1 MRPQAPY
8 LIAVAGLSSRA
19 GTTTTTVALAHTWPG
34 PETALIVE
42 ADPAGGQLAEI
53 VGADPHLGS
62 ASLARRK
69 ALGVLVTRDL
79 LAQHV
84 QYLRGGQAFL
94 AAPPGL
100 DPEDPVPAAALLT
113 DPERG
118 WREFGATVFADCGV
132 PEPGAPAHPV
142 VAAADAALF
151 VVRAEYIEPETAAQ
165 RVLDLTRRRR
175 PRGIVVIGGS
185 RAYIDAI
192 GFPVVGELPASH
204 SGARALLTG
213 RRSRQ
218 HLIAPARDAISA
230 VESQLRRYER
240 TGQFDP
246 PHIGQ
251 AARQRQ
257 RQGRPVQRRHRNED
271 GPRIYSIDPPTVPTP
286 LARPIPAEPVPVD
299 VAEPPPSPAR
309 EPARVDTGEAAG
321 DSRETDLAAAPEPV
335 LDTHTAPLEPAPA
348 EPEPN
353 PAPHPVPAPAEVP
366 ALRVRVFGPT
376 RVFWRVP
383 ESGES
388 VEITG
393 QLQPR
398 LRELL
403 AVLALHPSGLSRSQ
417 LTELL
422 WGERPADRS
431 SGVLTNTLSRLRS
444 ALGAATGGRFTEP
457 LAEDRVHYRL
467 STTAVSVDWW
477 DFTAAVTARRRASN
491 DTDRT
496 AACRAITAIATEE
509 LALDL
514 TDAWTEPI
522 RESARR
528 DTHNALGW
536 LATHDAEH
544 DPRATLEL
552 LETTAQTDPYNE
564 ALWRDIL
571 RQHARLGEYP
581 ALNRAY
587 ALLTRK
593 LAEIGETPSR
603 ETLQLLEHLRQ
614 GEVPDPGTPSR

>member
-42 ADPAGGQLAEI
+42 ADSAGGQLAEM
-53 VGADPHLGS
+53 VGADPHLGL
-62 ASLARRK
+62 ASLARRS
-69 ALGVLVTRDL
+69 ALGLPVTPEL

-84 QYLRGGQAFL
+84 QYLPGGQAFL
-94 AAPPGL
+94 AAPPGHNP
-100 DPEDPVPAAALLT
+100 DDPVPAAALLT
-113 DPERG
+113 DPDRG
-118 WREFGATVFADCGV
+118 WRGFGATVFADCGV
-132 PEPGAPAHPV
+132 PEPDSPAHPV
-142 VAAADAALF
+142 IAAADAALF
-151 VVRAEYIEPETAAQ
+151 VVRAEHIDPETAAQ

-192 GFPVVGELPASH
+192 GFPVVGELPASRA
-204 SGARALLTG
+204 GARALLTG

-218 HLIAPARDAISA
+218 HLIPPARGTIID
-230 VESQLRRYER
+230 VEIQLRRYEHSS
-240 TGQFDP
+240 QFDP
-246 PHIGQ
+246 PRTGQ
-251 AARQRQ
+251 PAR
-257 RQGRPVQRRHRNED
+257 PDRRRRRDED
-271 GPRIYSIDPPTVPTP
+271 GPRIYSINPATVPTP
-286 LARPIPAEPVPVD
+286 IARPIPPEPVLVDAAEPT
-299 VAEPPPSPAR
+299 PSPVR
-309 EPARVDTGEAAG
+309 ESALVDTGEAAG
-321 DSRETDLAAAPEPV
+321 HSRETDLSAAPEPV
-335 LDTHTAPLEPAPA
+335 LDTHTAPADSA
-348 EPEPN
+348 PN
-353 PAPHPVPAPAEVP
+353 PAPEVVPATAEVP
-366 ALRVRVFGPT
+366 ALRLRVFGPT

-383 ESGES
+383 DSGES

-403 AVLALHPSGLSRSQ
+403 AVLALHPGGLSRGQ

-422 WGERPADRS
+422 WGERPADRA

-444 ALGAATGGRFTEP
+444 ALGAATGGRFHEP
-457 LAEDRVHYRL
+457 LADDRVHYRL
-467 STTAVSVDWW
+467 SGTAVSVDWW

-509 LALDL
+509 LAPDL
-514 TDAWTEPI
+514 TDSWTEPI

-536 LATHDAEH
+536 LATHDADH

-581 ALNRAY
+581 ALDRAY

-614 GEVPDPGTPSR
+614 GENHNPGTPSR

>member
-42 ADPAGGQLAEI
+42 ADPAGGQLAEM
-53 VGADPHLGS
+53 VGADPHLGL
-62 ASLARRK
+62 ASLARRS
-69 ALGVLVTRDL
+69 ALGLPVTPEL

-84 QYLRGGQAFL
+84 QYLPGGQALL

-100 DPEDPVPAAALLT
+100 DPDDPVPAAALLT
-113 DPERG
+113 DPDRG
-118 WREFGATVFADCGV
+118 WRGFGATVFADCGV
-132 PEPGAPAHPV
+132 PEPGSPAHPV
-142 VAAADAALF
+142 IAAADAALF
-151 VVRAEYIEPETAAQ
+151 VVRAEHIDPETAAQ

-192 GFPVVGELPASH
+192 GFPVVGELPASRA
-204 SGARALLTG
+204 GARALLTG

-218 HLIAPARDAISA
+218 HLIPPARGTIID
-230 VESQLRRYER
+230 VEIQLRRYGHS
-240 TGQFDP
+240 GQFDP
-246 PHIGQ
+246 PRIGQ
-251 AARQRQ
+251 PARQDH
-257 RQGRPVQRRHRNED
+257 PVRRRRRDED
-271 GPRIYSIDPPTVPTP
+271 GPRIYSIAPATVPTP
-286 LARPIPAEPVPVD
+286 VARPIPPEPVPVD
-299 VAEPPPSPAR
+299 AAERTPSPVR
-309 EPARVDTGEAAG
+309 ESALVDTGEAAG
-321 DSRETDLAAAPEPV
+321 HSRETDLSAAPEPV
-335 LDTHTAPLEPAPA
+335 LDTHTAPADSAPKPAP
-348 EPEPN
+348 EM
-353 PAPHPVPAPAEVP
+353 VPAPAEVP
-366 ALRVRVFGPT
+366 ALRLRVFGPT

-383 ESGES
+383 DSGES

-403 AVLALHPSGLSRSQ
+403 AVLALHPGGLSRGQ

-422 WGERPADRS
+422 WGERPADRA

-444 ALGAATGGRFTEP
+444 ALGAATSGRFHEP
-457 LAEDRVHYRL
+457 LTDDRVHYRL
-467 STTAVSVDWW
+467 SGTAVSVDWW

-509 LALDL
+509 LAPDL
-514 TDAWTEPI
+514 TDSWTEPI

-536 LATHDAEH
+536 LASHDADH

-581 ALNRAY
+581 ALDRAY

-614 GEVPDPGTPSR
+614 GEDHNPGTPSR

>member
-8 LIAVAGLSSRA
+8 LIAVAGLSPRA

-34 PETALIVE
+34 AEAALIVE
-42 ADPAGGQLAEI
+42 ADPAGGQLAEM
-53 VGADPHLGS
+53 VGADPHLGV
-62 ASLARRK
+62 ASLARRR
-69 ALGVLVTRDL
+69 ALGLPVAPEL

-84 QYLRGGQAFL
+84 QYLPGGQAFV
-94 AAPPGL
+94 AAPPGH
-100 DPEDPVPAAALLT
+100 DPDDPVPAAALLT
-113 DPERG
+113 DPDRG
-118 WREFGATVFADCGV
+118 WRGLGATVFADCGV
-132 PEPGAPAHPV
+132 PEPGSPAHPV
-142 VAAADAALF
+142 IATADAALF
-151 VVRAEYIEPETAAQ
+151 VVRAEHIEPETAAQ

-185 RAYIDAI
+185 RAYVDAI
-192 GFPVVGELPASH
+192 GFPVVGQLPASRA
-204 SGARALLTG
+204 GARAVLTG

-218 HLIAPARDAISA
+218 HLIPPARHAISA
-230 VESQLRRYER
+230 VESQLRRYEH

-246 PHIGQ
+246 PRTGQ
-251 AARQRQ
+251 PARQGE
-257 RQGRPVQRRHRNED
+257 GRGGPVRRRRRDED
-271 GPRIYSIDPPTVPTP
+271 GPRIYSIDPATVPTP
-286 LARPIPAEPVPVD
+286 VARPVPAEPVVVD
-299 VAEPPPSPAR
+299 AAEPSPSLVR
-309 EPARVDTGEAAG
+309 ESALVDTGESAG
-321 DSRETDLAAAPEPV
+321 HSRETDLSAAPEPIP
-335 LDTHTAPLEPAPA
+335 DNHTAPAESAPKPAP
-348 EPEPN
+348 E
-353 PAPHPVPAPAEVP
+353 PVPAPAETP

-383 ESGES
+383 DSGES

-403 AVLALHPSGLSRSQ
+403 AVLALHPRGLSRSQ

-422 WGERPADRS
+422 WGQRPADRS
-431 SGVLTNTLSRLRS
+431 SGVLTNTLSRLRT
-444 ALGAATGGRFTEP
+444 ALGAATGGRFNEP
-457 LAEDRVHYRL
+457 LADDRVHYRL
-467 STTAVSVDWW
+467 SETAVSVDWW

-509 LALDL
+509 LAPDL

-536 LATHDAEH
+536 LATHDADH

-581 ALNRAY
+581 ALDRAY

-603 ETLQLLEHLRQ
+603 ETVQLLEHLRR
-614 GEVPDPGTPSR
+614 GEGHNPDMPGR

>member
-19 GTTTTTVALAHTWPG
+19 GTTTTTIALAHTWPG

-42 ADPAGGQLAEI
+42 ADPAGGQLAEM
-53 VGADPHLGS
+53 VGADPHLGL
-62 ASLARRK
+62 ASLGRRR
-69 ALGVLVTRDL
+69 ALGLPITPEILD
-79 LAQHV
+79 QHI
-84 QYLRGGQAFL
+84 QYLPGGQTFL
-94 AAPPGL
+94 AAPPGH
-100 DPEDPVPAAALLT
+100 DPDQPVPAAALLT
-113 DPERG
+113 DPARG
-118 WREFGATVFADCGV
+118 WRGFGATVFADCGV
-132 PEPGAPAHPV
+132 PEPDSPAHPV
-142 VAAADAALF
+142 IAAADAALF
-151 VVRAEYIEPETAAQ
+151 VVRAEHIEPETAAQ

-192 GFPVVGELPASH
+192 GFPVVGKLPASR
-204 SGARALLTG
+204 SGARAVLTG

-218 HLIAPARDAISA
+218 HLIPPARRTIID
-230 VESQLRRYER
+230 VEIQLRRYEHS
-240 TGQFDP
+240 GQFDP
-246 PHIGQ
+246 PRIGQ
-251 AARQRQ
+251 PARQGQ
-257 RQGRPVQRRHRNED
+257 HRPVRRRHRDED
-271 GPRIYSIDPPTVPTP
+271 GPRIYSIEPAAVPTP
-286 LARPIPAEPVPVD
+286 VARPRPPEPVPVD
-299 VAEPPPSPAR
+299 TAEPTPSPVR
-309 EPARVDTGEAAG
+309 EPALVDTGEPASP
-321 DSRETDLAAAPEPV
+321 SRETDLSAAPEPV
-335 LDTHTAPLEPAPA
+335 PDTQTAPVESAPMPAS
-348 EPEPN
+348 ES
-353 PAPHPVPAPAEVP
+353 VPAPAEVP

-383 ESGES
+383 DSGES

-403 AVLALHPSGLSRSQ
+403 VVLALHPSGSSRGQ

-422 WGERPADRS
+422 WGERPADRA
-431 SGVLTNTLSRLRS
+431 SGVLTNTLSRLRT
-444 ALGAATGGRFTEP
+444 ALGAATGGRFNEP
-457 LAEDRVHYRL
+457 LADDRVHYRL
-467 STTAVSVDWW
+467 SKTAVSVDWW

-509 LALDL
+509 LAPDL
-514 TDAWTEPI
+514 TDSWTEPI

-536 LATHDAEH
+536 LATHDADH

-581 ALNRAY
+581 ALDRAY

-614 GEVPDPGTPSR
+614 GEGHNPGTPGR

>member
-8 LIAVAGLSSRA
+8 LIAVAGLTPRA

-34 PETALIVE
+34 PETALVVE
-42 ADPAGGQLAEI
+42 ADPAGGQLAEM
-53 VGADPHLGS
+53 VGADPHLGL
-62 ASLARRK
+62 ASLARRS
-69 ALGVLVTRDL
+69 ALGLPVTPEL

-84 QYLRGGQAFL
+84 QHLPGGEAFL
-94 AAPPGL
+94 AAPPEY
-100 DPEDPVPAAALLT
+100 DPARPVPAAALLT
-113 DPERG
+113 DPNRG
-118 WREFGATVFADCGV
+118 WRGLGATVFADCGV
-132 PEPGAPAHPV
+132 PEPGSPAHPV
-142 VAAADAALF
+142 IAAADAALF
-151 VVRAEYIEPETAAQ
+151 VVRAEHIDPEPAAE
-165 RVLDLTRRRR
+165 RLLDLTRRRR

-192 GFPVVGELPASH
+192 GFPVVGELPASRA
-204 SGARALLTG
+204 GARALLTG
-213 RRSRQ
+213 RRTRQ
-218 HLIAPARDAISA
+218 NLIPPARGTIID
-230 VESQLRRYER
+230 VEIQLRRYER
-240 TGQFDP
+240 SGQFDP
-246 PHIGQ
+246 PRTGQ
-251 AARQRQ
+251 PARQD
-257 RQGRPVQRRHRNED
+257 RPVRRRRRDED
-271 GPRIYSIDPPTVPTP
+271 GPRIYSIDPATVPTP
-286 LARPIPAEPVPVD
+286 IARPIPPEPVLVD
-299 VAEPPPSPAR
+299 AAERTPSPVR
-309 EPARVDTGEAAG
+309 ESALVDTGEAAG
-321 DSRETDLAAAPEPV
+321 HSRETDLSAAPEPV
-335 LDTHTAPLEPAPA
+335 LDTHTAPADSA
-348 EPEPN
+348 PN
-353 PAPHPVPAPAEVP
+353 PAPEVVPAPAEVP
-366 ALRVRVFGPT
+366 ALRLRVFGPT

-383 ESGES
+383 DSGES

-403 AVLALHPSGLSRSQ
+403 AVLALHPGGLSRGQ

-422 WGERPADRS
+422 WGERPADRA

-444 ALGAATGGRFTEP
+444 ALGAATGGRFNEP
-457 LAEDRVHYRL
+457 LADDRVHYRL
-467 STTAVSVDWW
+467 SGTAVSVDWW

-509 LALDL
+509 LAPDL
-514 TDAWTEPI
+514 TDSWTEPI

-536 LATHDAEH
+536 LATHDADH

-581 ALNRAY
+581 ALDRAY

-614 GEVPDPGTPSR
+614 GEDHNPGTPSS